1 MQRIPEPYECI
12 GAYLAHENVM
22 GDLCSGKRSLI
33 LISRAVLNK
42 QSVESNAQFDHRNSQ
57 LISMVP
63 FAIQAST
70 ERMASSAG

>member
-1 MQRIPEPYECI
+1 VQRFPEPYECI
-12 GAYLAHENVM
+12 GAYLAHENAM

-33 LISRAVLNK
+33 LIGRAVLNK
-42 QSVESNAQFDHRNSQ
+42 ESVESNAQFDRLNSQ

-70 ERMASSAG
+70 ERMASNAG